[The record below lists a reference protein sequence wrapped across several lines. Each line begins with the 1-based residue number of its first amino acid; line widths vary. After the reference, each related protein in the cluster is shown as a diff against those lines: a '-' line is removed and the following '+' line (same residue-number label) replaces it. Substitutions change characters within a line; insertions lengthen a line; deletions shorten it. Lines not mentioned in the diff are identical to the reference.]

1 MDVDD
6 KRDVSEEQI
15 HESSQQA
22 RVAQSLQAHDYVSV
36 SRLILL
42 YLKQVFWLIAHLAK

>member
-1 MDVDD
+1 MEADD

-36 SRLILL
+36 SRLVLV
-42 YLKQVFWLIAHLAK
+42 YLTQFLQNS